1 MASIEGGFLADH
13 HGVCARVFAE
23 PLVAGAAGAVGA
35 FSLTTAH
42 VHVHVHEEHAAFA
55 ATLPLLPRVALDS
68 AVETP
73 VAFSVLVR
81 LLVLRGVV
89 AWTQGDESG
98 VVAAIATPLVLM
110 MLGRLWRWV
119 RWRMVAHWEL
129 RGWSSVV
136 TLLEACFVVGWSG
149 EIREH
154 LSTWRAYSI
163 VSQVIVVDTDLVDR
177 RACFVYRRAEDV
189 QEIGQKEGYEWGWDV
204 ECRCKDDA
212 NVADSHLVELS
223 VVDDLDQER

>member
-1 MASIEGGFLADH
+1 M
-13 HGVCARVFAE
+13 
-23 PLVAGAAGAVGA
+23 AGAAGAVGA
-35 FSLTTAH
+35 FSLTAAH
-42 VHVHVHEEHAAFA
+42 VHVHVHEEHAAFT

-129 RGWSSVV
+129 GGWSSVV

-189 QEIGQKEGYEWGWDV
+189 QEIGQEEGYEWGWDV
-204 ECRCKDDA
+204 ECR
-212 NVADSHLVELS
+212 LS
-223 VVDDLDQER
+223 LIHI